1 MKGFRNLADADLE
14 IPAEG
19 FVLVGKN
26 GHGKT
31 SLVEAMLYCEV
42 FRSFRGAGDRELVKF
57 GADGFFVETGLQ
69 ENGAPEAGRRPDA
82 QRWAGNGEERA
93 RLVAAG
99 FDARTREKK
108 VTVGRV
114 EAEKLADAIG
124 IVRGVVL
131 SPGDV
136 ALVAGGPRERRRY
149 LDVMLSLT
157 VKGYVEAL
165 GRYRRALRHR
175 CHATAADMPAW
186 ERVLAE
192 TGSRVIEAR
201 RGWTERWAERYA
213 ALCGDMG
220 EERASGPAGQ
230 RAGPALE
237 YVPSARGDLLEA
249 LEKTRERDLARG
261 RTSVGPH
268 RDDLK
273 LALGGH
279 DLRTYGSAGQHRTA
293 ALALRICEA
302 ETLEAP
308 TICLDDAFAE
318 LDVERSRRLG
328 AMIEAMAAAG
338 KQVIAAVPKAGEVPR
353 VISGLPVRR
362 IEHGE
367 IRA

>member
-1 MKGFRNLADADLE
+1 MRGFRNLDDADLE

-19 FVLVGKN
+19 CVLVGLN

-31 SLVEAMLYCEV
+31 SLIEAFLYCEV
-42 FRSFRGAGDRELVKF
+42 FRSFRGAGDRELVRF
-57 GADGFFVETGLQ
+57 GSDGFFVATD
-69 ENGAPEAGRRPDA
+69 R
-82 QRWAGNGEERA
+82 
-93 RLVAAG
+93 VTAG
-99 FDARTREKK
+99 FDARTRAKK
-108 VTVGRV
+108 VTVGG
-114 EAEKLADAIG
+114 AEPVRMADAIG
-124 IVRGVVL
+124 IIRGVVL

-165 GRYRRALRHR
+165 GQYRRALKHR
-175 CHATAADMPAW
+175 CRATAAEMPVW

-192 TGSRVIEAR
+192 AGARVISAR
-201 RGWTERWAERYA
+201 AVWAEQWRDRYRERSEA
-213 ALCGDMG
+213 MG
-220 EERASGPAGQ
+220 ESGEPRLDYA
-230 RAGPALE
+230 
-237 YVPSARGDLLEA
+237 PSVTGNLLAA
-249 LEKTRERDLARG
+249 LEKTRERDVARG

-273 LALGGH
+273 LALNGR

-318 LDVERSRRLG
+318 LDAERGRRLG
-328 AMIEAMAAAG
+328 AMIEAMAASG
-338 KQVIAAVPKAGEVPR
+338 KQVIAAVPKAEEVPR
-353 VISGLPVRR
+353 VISGLPMRR
-362 IEHGE
+362 IENGAV
-367 IRA
+367 RA